1 MVSLTSSVTRGVWK
15 NDLVVCAS
23 VDGRA
28 SLWPLWLYRLSD
40 YCLMIVGR
48 HCVIKRG
55 LSLLVTFITERKIVT
70 IKLSDC
76 SCEPLVFRFRC
87 IIP

>member
-28 SLWPLWLYRLSD
+28 SLWPLSD

-48 HCVIKRG
+48 HLVIKRG
-55 LSLLVTFITERKIVT
+55 LSLLVTFITDRKIIT
-70 IKLSDC
+70 IKFSDC